1 MRNSANAMRII
12 RTCGKKYEGILNIS
26 TARQIM
32 KESGIKYANTYKLAY
47 VADLSELV
55 FYSEKTGYKCVVQNR
70 EDWTRSAEIKKISN
84 REEFN
89 TMAKR
94 GYLCIDYIPEFA
106 R

>member
-1 MRNSANAMRII
+1 MRII
-12 RTCGKKYEGILNIS
+12 RICRKYGILNIS

-32 KESGIKYANTYKLAY
+32 RESGIKYANTYKLAY

-55 FYSEKTGYKCVVQNR
+55 FYSEKTGYKCVVCDR
-70 EDWTRSAEIKKISN
+70 EDWLHGAEIKKVSD

-89 TMAKR
+89 ARVKH
-94 GYLCIDYIPEFA
+94 GYLCIDYIPEWV